1 MNFVESIMTQN
12 PCYTEGR
19 KITVKGLMLHSV
31 GCAQPRAMAFIN
43 SWNTPS
49 HDSSCVHGFI
59 DGNDGTV
66 YQTLPW
72 NHRGWHAG
80 GAANNTHIGVEMC
93 EPASLNY
100 TSGATFTCSNI
111 PEARKSVKRTY
122 EAAVEL
128 FAMLCKLF
136 YLDPLGDG
144 VIVSHNEGHIRG
156 IASNHSDPEHLWNQL
171 ETGYTMD
178 GFRKAVKELLDK
190 GVADFPNGGNTEEAY
205 PYAGP
210 AGTYPTVPFSVKV
223 LIDNLNIRAN
233 PNFGG
238 TIKGQTGRGVF
249 TVVEVQN
256 GWGKLRNGTG
266 WIYLEEKAYCTVLDR
281 LISESYERKSID
293 EIAREVVNGKWGN
306 GEERKMR
313 LTEAGYDYNVVQ
325 QRVNEIIWNP

>member
-1 MNFVESIMTQN
+1 MNLVESIMTQN
-12 PCYTEGR
+12 PCDTEGR

-43 SWNTPS
+43 SWNTPT
-49 HDSSCVHGFI
+49 HDNSCVHAFI

-72 NHRGWHAG
+72 DHRGWHAG

-100 TSGATFTCSNI
+100 ISGATFTCSNR
-111 PEARKSVKRTY
+111 PEALKTVKRTY
-122 EAAVEL
+122 EAATEL
-128 FAMLCKLF
+128 FAMLCRL
-136 YLDPLGDG
+136 YNLDPLEDG

-178 GFRKAVKELLDK
+178 GFRSAVKELMDK
-190 GVADFPNGGNTEEAY
+190 EDAGNINDDNGKY
-205 PYAGP
+205 PK
-210 AGTYPTVPFSVKV
+210 TPFSVKV

-233 PNFGG
+233 PYFGNN
-238 TIKGQTGRGVF
+238 IKGQTGRGTF
-249 TVVEVQN
+249 TIVEVKN
-256 GWGKLRNGTG
+256 GWGKLKSGIG
-266 WIYLEEKAYCTVLDR
+266 WIYLEEESYCTVLDR
-281 LISESYERKSID
+281 VVGESYEKKTID
-293 EIAREVVNGKWGN
+293 EVAIEVINGKWGN

-313 LTEAGYDYNVVQ
+313 LTEAGYDYDAVQ
-325 QRVNEIIWNP
+325 KRVNELIWY